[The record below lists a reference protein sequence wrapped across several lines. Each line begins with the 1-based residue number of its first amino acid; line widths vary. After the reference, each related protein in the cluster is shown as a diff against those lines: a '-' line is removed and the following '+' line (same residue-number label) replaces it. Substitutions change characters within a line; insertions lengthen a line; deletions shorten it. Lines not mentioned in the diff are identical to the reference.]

1 MKIRIMG
8 TKPELLV
15 AKQYYE
21 ELNNSPDISYV
32 SISDFYPNRG
42 NDKLYRLYIDIE
54 YKSELN
60 TLKRIE

>member
-8 TKPELLV
+8 TKQELLV

-21 ELNNSPDISYV
+21 ELNNSPDIRYV

-54 YKSELN
+54 YISEFNILN
-60 TLKRIE
+60 KE